1 MVNMTEV
8 CANNRGLVFTIAKKY
23 LPVCER
29 DRAVSLDDLAQAG
42 YIGLIEAAQTY
53 DEAKGAFSTWAGIY
67 IRKEMLEALGLHSL
81 KPKADKDALSLD
93 AEIGEDITLS
103 DTITAPDDT
112 EGIIDRAELARVV
125 RGSVS
130 ALPAPQSTLVQL
142 HDLQGRSLATAGHHC
157 GLSLSAARKAYA
169 KATLTLRRNRVLRA
183 LASAH
188 HLDQLTDWHR
198 HIGLEAYR
206 STWTS
211 STEALA
217 FWRQEH
223 RDRGTL

>member
-8 CANNRGLVFTIAKKY
+8 CAKNRGLVYTIARRY
-23 LPVCER
+23 LAACER

-53 DEAKGAFSTWAGIY
+53 DEAKGTFSNWAVIY
-67 IRKEMLEALGLHSL
+67 IRKEIREALGLHSS

-93 AEIGEDITLS
+93 TEIGEDMTLS
-103 DTITAPDDT
+103 DTLTAPDDT
-112 EGIIDRAELARVV
+112 EEYIDRSELVRVV

-198 HIGLEAYR
+198 HVGLQTYR
-206 STWTS
+206 NTRTS

-223 RDRGTL
+223 RDRDTR